1 MSENT
6 VKYSEN
12 GFWIKK
18 EADKYIIGLSEKGH
32 DDLGEVSFIDLPETG
47 AIKTTD
53 TLIGVEAA
61 KAMTDLAS
69 PLAGTIT
76 AVNEALENNPEN
88 LNSTDAT
95 VNWIVELTDVSAE
108 AFEALQNEP
117 GLQKNAKR

>member
-1 MSENT
+1 MTENT

-12 GFWIKK
+12 GFGSRRRTS
-18 EADKYIIGLSEKGH
+18 AIGLSEKGH

-47 AIKTTD
+47 AIKTPD

-76 AVNEALENNPEN
+76 AVNEGWK
-88 LNSTDAT
+88 TIRRT
-95 VNWIVELTDVSAE
+95 
-108 AFEALQNEP
+108 
-117 GLQKNAKR
+117 

>member
-1 MSENT
+1 MTENT

-18 EADKYIIGLSEKGH
+18 EADKYIVGLSEKGQ
-32 DDLGEVSFIDLPETG
+32 DDLGEVSFIELPETG
-47 AIKTTD
+47 VIKTTD

-69 PLAGTIT
+69 PLAGTVT

-88 LNSTDAT
+88 LNSTDAAM
-95 VNWIVELTDVSAE
+95 NWIVELTDVTTE
-108 AFEALQNEP
+108 DFEAMQNES
-117 GLQKNAKR
+117 GL

>member
-18 EADKYIIGLSEKGH
+18 EADKYIIGLSEKGQ

-69 PLAGTIT
+69 PLAAQSLPSTD
-76 AVNEALENNPEN
+76 ALENNPEN
-88 LNSTDAT
+88 LNSNDAA
-95 VNWIVELTDVSAE
+95 VNWIVELTDVSEE
-108 AFEALQNEP
+108 AFQALQNES
-117 GLQKNAKR
+117 GL

>member
-1 MSENT
+1 MTENT

-18 EADKYIIGLSEKGH
+18 EADKYIIGLSEKGQ

-95 VNWIVELTDVSAE
+95 MNWIVELTDVSAE
-108 AFEALQNEP
+108 AFEALPNES
-117 GLQKNAKR
+117 GL

>member
-1 MSENT
+1 MTENT

-18 EADKYIIGLSEKGH
+18 EADKYIVGLSEKGQ
-32 DDLGEVSFIDLPETG
+32 DDLGEVSFIELPETG
-47 AIKTTD
+47 VVKTTD

-69 PLAGTIT
+69 PLACTVT

-88 LNSTDAT
+88 LNSTDAAM
-95 VNWIVELTDVSAE
+95 NWIVELTDVSTE
-108 AFEALQNEP
+108 DFEALQNES
-117 GLQKNAKR
+117 GL

>member
-1 MSENT
+1 MTENT

-18 EADKYIIGLSEKGH
+18 EADKYIVGLSEKGQ
-32 DDLGEVSFIDLPETG
+32 DDLGEVSFIELPETG
-47 AIKTTD
+47 VVKTTD

-69 PLAGTIT
+69 PLAGTVT

-88 LNSTDAT
+88 LNRTDAAM
-95 VNWIVELTDVSAE
+95 NWIVELTDVTTE
-108 AFEALQNEP
+108 DFEALQNES
-117 GLQKNAKR
+117 GL

>member
-1 MSENT
+1 MTENT

-18 EADKYIIGLSEKGH
+18 EADKYIVGLSEKGQ
-32 DDLGEVSFIDLPETG
+32 DDLGEVSFIELPETG
-47 AIKTTD
+47 VVKTTD

-69 PLAGTIT
+69 PLACTVT

-88 LNSTDAT
+88 LNSADAAM
-95 VNWIVELTDVSAE
+95 NWIVELTDVTTE
-108 AFEALQNEP
+108 DFEALQNES
-117 GLQKNAKR
+117 GL

>member
-1 MSENT
+1 MTENT

-18 EADKYIIGLSEKGH
+18 EADKYIVGLSEKGQ

-47 AIKTTD
+47 AIKPTD

-69 PLAGTIT
+69 PLAGTVT
-76 AVNEALENNPEN
+76 AVNEPLENNPEN
-88 LNSTDAT
+88 LNSTDAAM
-95 VNWIVELTDVSAE
+95 NWIVELTDVSTE
-108 AFEALQNEP
+108 DFEALQNES
-117 GLQKNAKR
+117 GL

>member
-1 MSENT
+1 MTENT

-18 EADKYIIGLSEKGH
+18 EADKYIVGLSEKGQ

-61 KAMTDLAS
+61 KTMTDLAS
-69 PLAGTIT
+69 PLAGTVT

-88 LNSTDAT
+88 LNSTDAAM
-95 VNWIVELTDVSAE
+95 NWIVELTDVSTE
-108 AFEALQNEP
+108 DFEALQNES
-117 GLQKNAKR
+117 GL

>member
-1 MSENT
+1 MTENT

-18 EADKYIIGLSEKGH
+18 EADKYIVGLTDKGQA
-32 DDLGEVSFIDLPETG
+32 DLGEISFIDLPETG

-69 PLAGTIT
+69 PLAGTVT

-88 LNSTDAT
+88 LNSTDAAM
-95 VNWIVELTDVSAE
+95 NWIVELTDVSTE
-108 AFEALQNEP
+108 DFEALQNES
-117 GLQKNAKR
+117 GL

>member
-1 MSENT
+1 MTENT

-18 EADKYIIGLSEKGH
+18 EADKYIVGLSEKGQ

-47 AIKTTD
+47 VIKTTD

-69 PLAGTIT
+69 PLAGTVT
-76 AVNEALENNPEN
+76 VVNEALENNPEN
-88 LNSTDAT
+88 LNSTDAAM
-95 VNWIVELTDVSAE
+95 NWIVELTDVSTE
-108 AFEALQNEP
+108 DFEALQNES
-117 GLQKNAKR
+117 GL

>member
-1 MSENT
+1 MTENT

-18 EADKYIIGLSEKGH
+18 EADKYIVGLSEKGQ
-32 DDLGEVSFIDLPETG
+32 DDLGEVSFIELPETG
-47 AIKTTD
+47 VVKTTD

-69 PLAGTIT
+69 PLAGTVT

-88 LNSTDAT
+88 LNSTDAAM
-95 VNWIVELTDVSAE
+95 NWIVELTDVTTE
-108 AFEALQNEP
+108 DFEAMQNES
-117 GLQKNAKR
+117 GL

>member
-1 MSENT
+1 MTENT

-18 EADKYIIGLSEKGH
+18 EADKYIVGLSEKGQ

-61 KAMTDLAS
+61 EAMTDLAS
-69 PLAGTIT
+69 PLAGTVT
-76 AVNEALENNPEN
+76 AVNEALENDPEN
-88 LNSTDAT
+88 LNSTDAAM
-95 VNWIVELTDVSAE
+95 NWIVELTDVTTE
-108 AFEALQNEP
+108 DFEALQNES
-117 GLQKNAKR
+117 GL

>member
-1 MSENT
+1 MTENT

-18 EADKYIIGLSEKGH
+18 EADKYIVGLSEKGQ
-32 DDLGEVSFIDLPETG
+32 DDLGEVSFIELPETG
-47 AIKTTD
+47 VVKTTD

-69 PLAGTIT
+69 PLAGTVT

-88 LNSTDAT
+88 LNSTDAAM
-95 VNWIVELTDVSAE
+95 NWIVELTDVTTE
-108 AFEALQNEP
+108 DFVALQNES
-117 GLQKNAKR
+117 GL

>member
-1 MSENT
+1 MTENT

-18 EADKYIIGLSEKGH
+18 EADKYIVGLSEKGQ
-32 DDLGEVSFIDLPETG
+32 DDLGEVSFIELPETG
-47 AIKTTD
+47 VVKTTD

-69 PLAGTIT
+69 PLAGTVT

-88 LNSTDAT
+88 LNSTDAAM
-95 VNWIVELTDVSAE
+95 NWIVELTDVTTE
-108 AFEALQNEP
+108 DFEALQNES
-117 GLQKNAKR
+117 GL